1 MKTLFLVPP
10 VASGTLPGPSL
21 EPAGAEAPYG
31 TRDRPLGGLRC
42 ETLRALARQ
51 VDEAARGA
59 LEDATDEARQE
70 TSFEAMRILSS
81 IRPFA
86 RRAHA
91 FHSLMSNYQT
101 LPFEVPPHVDDLTIR
116 AREVNHR
123 LRSARVPVGAVDG
136 WEAVLDVLGRM
147 RLLLAGRDVEVPAA
161 RVVSALSGSRL
172 REFRELAHEVDASAT
187 RAQET
192 AKADVEENPRGQQ
205 LLGELHHFADQ
216 SRDLKRHA
224 DAEHVDAQKIGPI
237 VVLLLK
243 EAREAD
249 RRIREARVFPS
260 IWDESDRTVTRLQR
274 MAGLLRPRQRD
285 EGSKT

>member
-10 VASGTLPGPSL
+10 VAPGMVRGPLL

-31 TRDRPLGGLRC
+31 TRDRPLGDLRC

-51 VDEAARGA
+51 VDEVARGA
-59 LEDATDEARQE
+59 LEDATDEARQDM
-70 TSFEAMRILSS
+70 SFEAMRVLSS

-101 LPFEVPPHVDDLTIR
+101 LPFVVPPHVYDLTTR

-123 LRSARVPVGAVDG
+123 LRSARVPEGAVDG

-161 RVVSALSGSRL
+161 RAVSALSGSRL
-172 REFRELAHEVDASAT
+172 REFRELAHEVDTSAT
-187 RAQET
+187 GAHET
-192 AKADVEENPRGQQ
+192 AKGEVEDNPRGRQ

-216 SRDLKRHA
+216 SRDLKSRA
-224 DAEHVDAQKIGPI
+224 DAEQVNPQQIGPI
-237 VVLLLK
+237 VGLLLE

-249 RRIREARVFPS
+249 RRIRDARVFPS
-260 IWDESDRTVTRLQR
+260 IWDESDRTITKLQR

-285 EGSKT
+285 EGSKN